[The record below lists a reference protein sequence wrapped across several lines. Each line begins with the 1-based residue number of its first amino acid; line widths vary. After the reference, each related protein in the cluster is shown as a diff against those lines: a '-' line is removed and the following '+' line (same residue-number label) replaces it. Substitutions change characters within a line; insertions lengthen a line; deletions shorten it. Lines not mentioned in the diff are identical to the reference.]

1 MIAKRLDVPLDEAQK
16 RVRDVDAHR
25 ARYHKQYYNRDWAD
39 PHHYHLTINAELIGI
54 EGSAALIVA
63 AVKRE
68 SR

>member
-1 MIAKRLDVPLDEAQK
+1 M
-16 RVRDVDAHR
+16 RDVDAHR

-39 PHHYHLTINAELIGI
+39 PHHYHLTINTELIGI